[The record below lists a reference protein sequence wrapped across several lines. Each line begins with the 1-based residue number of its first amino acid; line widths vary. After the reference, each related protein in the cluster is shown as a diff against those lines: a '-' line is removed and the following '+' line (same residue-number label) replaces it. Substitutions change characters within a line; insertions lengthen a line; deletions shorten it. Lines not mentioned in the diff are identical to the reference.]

1 MLLLA
6 ATTNAQNQAMALA
19 ADESEASAT
28 TTVATTTTTSSKNTA
43 PTVFINAA
51 NQWKYIEMK
60 TAGDKVFFT
69 NLDGLSALKLVVTNS
84 QGDELMRLGLS
95 GAANAVDCKKLKSG
109 LYFLTL
115 VNENTDQKKAF
126 MLNR

>member
-1 MLLLA
+1 MLFA
-6 ATTNAQNQAMALA
+6 AIANAQNQAMALA
-19 ADESEASAT
+19 ADESGGSAT
-28 TTVATTTTTSSKNTA
+28 TTVTTTTSLKNTA

-60 TAGDKVFFT
+60 SAGDKVFFT
-69 NLDGLSALKLVVTNS
+69 NLDGLSALKVVVTNS
-84 QGDELMRLGLS
+84 AGNELMQMKLS
-95 GAANAVDCKKLKSG
+95 ATANAVDCKKLKSG

-126 MLNR
+126 TLNR